1 MRAEKTKHLITGQ
14 RPIVTCSAFSGYIG
28 LRGARTHCILIY
40 DALEICSQR
49 SGDGTRDV
57 TDCVE
62 NCSGNFVKILWVSL
76 ALKLCTSNLK
86 QPHLCIQIE
95 AA

>member
-14 RPIVTCSAFSGYIG
+14 RPIVTCSVFSGCIG
-28 LRGARTHCILIY
+28 LRKARTHGISINN
-40 DALEICSQR
+40 ALEICSQR
-49 SGDGTRDV
+49 SGDGVQDV
-57 TDCVE
+57 TDCAE
-62 NCSGNFVKILWVSL
+62 SCGGKFVKILWVSS
-76 ALKLCTSNLK
+76 ALELCTSHLK